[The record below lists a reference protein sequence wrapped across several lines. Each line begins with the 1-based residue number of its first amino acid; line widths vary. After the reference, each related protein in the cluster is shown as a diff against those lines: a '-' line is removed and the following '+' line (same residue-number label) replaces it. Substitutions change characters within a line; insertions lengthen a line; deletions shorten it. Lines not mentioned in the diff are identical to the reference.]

1 MAAIDSFREA
11 YLKSQLFYRAKIPSC
26 FFSLYYLTTIGGKIW
41 YIFSNFA
48 EENIGGYYAK
58 RGIPIN
64 DRRIGRS
71 TDVLEGVR
79 SNEGGNNA
87 TLQRGTDRV
96 SEMVS
101 DGRSQESSGSR
112 DNSGSSEDSE
122 GRSGELIFSYS
133 EWKSDDVA
141 FGEKPKEL
149 WNSKSG
155 QSMPQKEVK
164 NNETESKVSR
174 KSGAAGEGAGQASG
188 SADRIGAKRGPES
201 NRPER
206 SRSRHSV
213 NRK

>member
-1 MAAIDSFREA
+1 M
-11 YLKSQLFYRAKIPSC
+11 RAVSRFVEEGK

-41 YIFSNFA
+41 NIFSNFA

-79 SNEGGNNA
+79 SNEGANNA

-141 FGEKPKEL
+141 FGEKPVEF
-149 WNSKSG
+149 
-155 QSMPQKEVK
+155 
-164 NNETESKVSR
+164 
-174 KSGAAGEGAGQASG
+174 
-188 SADRIGAKRGPES
+188 
-201 NRPER
+201 
-206 SRSRHSV
+206 
-213 NRK
+213 